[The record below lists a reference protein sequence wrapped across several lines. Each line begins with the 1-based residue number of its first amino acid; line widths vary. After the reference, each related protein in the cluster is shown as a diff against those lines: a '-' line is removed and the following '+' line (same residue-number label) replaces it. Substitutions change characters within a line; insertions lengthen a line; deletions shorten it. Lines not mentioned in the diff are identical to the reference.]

1 MIAVIQRA
9 KSGSVTVN
17 EKIIGK
23 IDYGFVILLGV
34 CNTDEERDADYLAHK
49 IAFLR
54 LFNDENEKMN
64 FSIQDVGGSALVISQ
79 FTLCGDTSK
88 GRRPSFIHAAHPEK
102 GNALYKYFIKK
113 LKEKAYPTKNTSF
126 KIPLTVVVKFSPP
139 HPLNLTRPKNSFWQR
154 RCQRGSV
161 Q

>member
-1 MIAVIQRA
+1 LIAVIQRA

-23 IDYGFVILLGV
+23 IDHGFVILLGV
-34 CNTDEERDADYLAHK
+34 SNSDEEKDADYLAHK

-64 FSIQDVGGSALVISQ
+64 LSIQDVGGSALVISQ

-102 GNALYKYFIKK
+102 GNALYKYFMKK
-113 LKEKAYPTKNTSF
+113 LKEKG
-126 KIPLTVVVKFSPP
+126 IPVESGEFGAMMNVAFINEGPVTFILESNQVKSE
-139 HPLNLTRPKNSFWQR
+139 
-154 RCQRGSV
+154 
-161 Q
+161 